1 MCSCVLELVC
11 RQFECSLCVSEGKE
25 NMSWG
30 GLDVVFQSEW
40 PAEEN
45 NKARMTGTDGLLYC
59 PLKCKQ
65 WKSLLDV
72 WHHYIFI
79 FPLLSLS
86 LLIALVAGTHPY
98 LRLKCLIKTWSQ
110 MLIIGCLT
118 FNGQRHSTQ
127 MTKGGSTVQA
137 AELESTVRTRKC
149 SKSNS
154 TTLHHCLSVN
164 TTCLKFYWSFSY
176 QQNSSDLLQPGWGT
190 FQVLDITILAS
201 FGGCCASSLL
211 IWVEIWGLW
220 MPSQKALSS
229 FSCSLNHSKMVFF
242 GKAGS
247 IILPLREGH

>member
-1 MCSCVLELVC
+1 MTFLPKVKNAKSPLRPCLVLLYKGWGWEKYMCAYVLMCARACVYC

-127 MTKGGSTVQA
+127 MTRGGTVQA
-137 AELESTVRTRKC
+137 VELESTVTVGQENVLKA
-149 SKSNS
+149 
-154 TTLHHCLSVN
+154 TVQHC
-164 TTCLKFYWSFSY
+164 
-176 QQNSSDLLQPGWGT
+176 
-190 FQVLDITILAS
+190 ITAS
-201 FGGCCASSLL
+201 MLTPPA
-211 IWVEIWGLW
+211 
-220 MPSQKALSS
+220 
-229 FSCSLNHSKMVFF
+229 
-242 GKAGS
+242 
-247 IILPLREGH
+247 